1 MAGILGEY
9 TFCMSTYLFILDFF
23 CCANL
28 IVHFVQELY
37 RLTDG
42 VSEDDT
48 SVVFNNL
55 VQKVIKDAIKH
66 ARYQPLTYY
75 DRRELRQPTNT
86 KIAKDFHLTKEQYL
100 LVK

>member
-1 MAGILGEY
+1 VAGILGEY

-23 CCANL
+23 CCVNL